1 MKSNTKLI
9 QVFLKIKMKKQNAF
23 FVTTTGVEALYRGL
37 VPVLTSICASNFVYF
52 YTFNGMKASGDAC
65 GLKASSV
72 RDLLFGYV
80 SGCVNAMVTTP
91 LWVANTRLKLQTKK
105 VRVFREKEAG
115 WWQLTYI

>member
-1 MKSNTKLI
+1 MRRGTYNRKANRSNKL
-9 QVFLKIKMKKQNAF
+9 F
-23 FVTTTGVEALYRGL
+23 FPTPGVEALYRGL

-105 VRVFREKEAG
+105 VRAMEEG
-115 WWQLTYI
+115 LG